1 MEREQ
6 SCENVYSSQ
15 HKAHIKTVAGRIIHY
30 LLLTVIAVF
39 LMFPFVMMIS
49 RSLMSEADIVDARL
63 FPSKITFSNYETVL
77 FQQNYFGYLWNT
89 VKILLFNLV
98 FVPLSSSVC
107 AYAFA
112 RLRFPGKEL
121 IFALVLGTMMIPGSV
136 IQIPIYV
143 MYSFLGLT
151 ETPWPMMLPAAFGGG
166 AMNIFLL
173 RQFIRNIPSEIESAA
188 KIDGA
193 STFRIYLTIVI
204 PLCGPIILYVMV
216 GTFSSVWSDFF
227 GPLVYLTQP
236 EKYTLA
242 VAIYYDSL
250 INGELGNSGLKMAAG
265 TFMAILPAI
274 VFLVYQRKLVDGIM
288 IGAIKG

>member
-1 MEREQ
+1 MENIEQ
-6 SCENVYSSQ
+6 YSSQ
-15 HKAHIKTVAGRIIHY
+15 RSAKVTRTVVSIFHY
-30 LLLTVIAVF
+30 ILLTAIALF
-39 LMFPFVMMIS
+39 LMFPFVMMVS
-49 RSLMSEADIVDARL
+49 RSLMSEADIADARI
-63 FPSKITFSNYETVL
+63 FPSVITFSNYKIVL
-77 FQQNYFGYLWNT
+77 FQQNYFKYLWNT
-89 VKILLFNLV
+89 LQILLFNLF
-98 FVPLSSSVC
+98 FVPLSSSIC

-143 MYSFLGLT
+143 MYSLLGLT
-151 ETPWPMMLPAAFGGG
+151 ESPWPMMIPAVFGGG

-193 STFRIYLTIVI
+193 NTFRIYLTIVL
-204 PLCGPIILYVMV
+204 PLCGPILLYVMV
-216 GTFSSVWSDFF
+216 GVFSSVWSDFF
-227 GPLVYLTQP
+227 GPLIYLTQP

-242 VAIYYDSL
+242 IAIYYDSL
-250 INGELGNSGLKMAAG
+250 IKGELGNAGLKMAAG
-265 TFMAILPAI
+265 TFMSILPAI
-274 VFLVYQRKLVDGIM
+274 IFLVYQRKLVDGIM

>member
-1 MEREQ
+1 MREIAQ
-6 SCENVYSSQ
+6 RNVIYSSQ
-15 HKAHIKTVAGRIIHY
+15 RKARVKLVVGRIIHY
-30 LLLTVIAVF
+30 FLLTAIAVF
-39 LMFPFVMMIS
+39 LMFPFVMMIR

-63 FPSKITFSNYETVL
+63 FPSKITFSNYRTVL
-77 FQQNYFGYLWNT
+77 FQHNYFGYLWNT
-89 VKILLFNLV
+89 LKILLFNLF
-98 FVPLSSSVC
+98 FVPLSSSMC

-112 RLRFPGKEL
+112 RLRFLGKEL
-121 IFALVLGTMMIPGSV
+121 IFSLVLGTMMIPGSV
-136 IQIPIYV
+136 LQIPIYV
-143 MYSFLGLT
+143 MYSFLGFT
-151 ETPWPMMLPAAFGGG
+151 ESAWPMMLPAMFGGG

-173 RQFIRNIPSEIESAA
+173 RQFIRNIPSEIENAA

-274 VFLVYQRKLVDGIM
+274 VFLVYQRKLVDGIT
-288 IGAIKG
+288 IGAVKG